1 MDQKQRDQL
10 EQRLQQERE
19 RAIVALRK
27 LDVTRLEDDGG
38 LTNWPLHLADEGT
51 DAMEQEKALLLMSQE
66 GRRLNEIDDALRRLY
81 DTGEDFGVCGRCG
94 NEIAFDR
101 LDLVPWARFCVDCQE
116 AVEEAV
122 ATEPRISDA
131 VEDEAP
137 QS

>member
-1 MDQKQRDQL
+1 MDQKQRDHL

-19 RAIVALRK
+19 RAIVTLRK
-27 LDVTRLEDDGG
+27 LDETRLEDDGG

-51 DAMEQEKALLLMSQE
+51 DAMEQEKALLLMGQE
-66 GRRLNEIDDALRRLY
+66 GRRLSDIDEALRRLY
-81 DTGEDFGVCGRCG
+81 NAADDFGVCERCG

-116 AVEEAV
+116 AVEESV
-122 ATEPRISDA
+122 ATEPRMSDA

-137 QS
+137 HR